1 MTTPAPTSNS
11 SVARGGVEPI
21 RAAVA
26 LAKRRIRRQA
36 ALEYATTAVI
46 IAAAAALLSVF
57 AVRIEAITPLT
68 GAMFLLA
75 CAALVGVAALLG
87 ATRPLDDEGIARQLD
102 RNANLSDRLSTA
114 LAFDRQ
120 LSATRDDSE
129 SKDFMIAAISDGVR
143 AVPRANP
150 VAATPYRW
158 PRDVRPA
165 IGFLVIAALTA
176 GLKIHIPD
184 RTARLLSVDP
194 DHAPPGATLIV
205 TGTHLLTGA
214 SPTTTP
220 SGVPANISVYLASAS
235 KDHAAGI
242 PVLVTGWSS
251 SKFTV
256 ELPGNAPIGDATLTA
271 FIGDHA
277 LAPLAVTVVDPKD
290 QQFHNANSVA
300 LNDDDLAYAKQLLA
314 EVKAT
319 ARTDDVK
326 ALDDFTAKIEKMLDD
341 AEKGQITKEQLL
353 DQLAAAEKELNQGN
367 EPDQNAV
374 DKSMAD
380 TGKELEKNDV
390 TKELGKALADGD
402 LDKAKKE
409 LDKLA
414 DKLDKE
420 ELTQQQ
426 QEQVGKAM
434 EAAAKQFDKQQ
445 DKQDKQDQDQQAKAK
460 EEIRRLE
467 KKKDEAKT
475 EPEKQDLER
484 RLDKQ
489 KRELEKL
496 TKDHDQKQE
505 SSERRALKRL
515 NRDMAKAAEDLQHKP
530 GDKKPDDKQPGE
542 KPGGKD
548 GDKGQGKEKQQE
560 AGKQQE
566 GGQDG
571 EKQSSSK
578 QASRKIKEAAE
589 ETGRVDQDRRKQ
601 SSQKKVASQMDD
613 LREAMRRAKQKG
625 SKGAKDPFGRGGK
638 NQDFAKRSRGQQGS
652 GQAWK
657 PSSGQGN
664 KPGSTGQGGQPG
676 GQGKDGQGKDGQG
689 GQGDQPGGKEA
700 GVGHDDHL
708 VGDSTDKS
716 GNTVDK
722 DISGMHGKGG
732 PSRRETILAAAQKG
746 FASTSYEKVYAD
758 YKRVV
763 EEVMRTEKVPSSY
776 KFFVKRYFAKIK
788 PN

>member
-1 MTTPAPTSNS
+1 MTIPDPSSNS
-11 SVARGGVEPI
+11 TASRRGVEPI

-26 LAKRRIRRQA
+26 LAKHRIRRQA
-36 ALEYATTAVI
+36 ALEYATTAMI
-46 IAAAAALLSVF
+46 ISAAAALLSVF
-57 AVRIEAITPLT
+57 AVRIEAVTPLT
-68 GAMFLLA
+68 GAIFLA
-75 CAALVGVAALLG
+75 GCAALVGVAALLG

-102 RNANLSDRLSTA
+102 RNANLADRLSTA

-120 LSATRDDSE
+120 LTENPVDNDSAE
-129 SKDFMIAAISDGVR
+129 FMAAAIRDGIR
-143 AVPRANP
+143 AAPRANP
-150 VAATPYRW
+150 IAATPYRW

-165 IGFLVIAALTA
+165 LGFLVVATLAA
-176 GLKIHIPD
+176 GLRIHIPD
-184 RTARLLSVDP
+184 RTARLLSIDP
-194 DHAPPGATLIV
+194 DHAPPGATIHG

-214 SPTTTP
+214 SPTATP
-220 SGVPANISVYLASAS
+220 SGVPSNISVYLAPSS
-235 KDHAAGI
+235 KEHAAGT
-242 PVLVTGWSS
+242 PVLVTTWTATA
-251 SKFTV
+251 FTV
-256 ELPGNAPIGDATLTA
+256 ELPGNAPVGDATLTA

-277 LAPLAVTVVDPKD
+277 LAPLAVTIVDPKD
-290 QQFHNANSVA
+290 ERFHKENTVA

-326 ALDDFTAKIEKMLDD
+326 ALDDFTAKIEKLLDD

-353 DQLAAAEKELNQGN
+353 DQLAAAEKELNAGN

-380 TGKELEKNDV
+380 TGKELEKNEV
-390 TKELGKALADGD
+390 TKDLGKALADGD

-420 ELTQQQ
+420 ELTPQQ

-496 TKDHDQKQE
+496 TKDQQQKQE
-505 SSERRALKRL
+505 STERRALKRL

-548 GDKGQGKEKQQE
+548 GDKGQGKEKQEESGNNQQG
-560 AGKQQE
+560 GK
-566 GGQDG
+566 DG

-657 PSSGQGN
+657 PSPGQG

-676 GQGKDGQGKDGQG
+676 GEGKDGQGKDGQG
-689 GQGDQPGGKEA
+689 GQGDKPGGNEA
-700 GVGHDDHL
+700 GVGHDPNL
-708 VGDSTDKS
+708 TGDSTEM
-716 GNTVDK
+716 GGHTVDK
-722 DISGMHGKGG
+722 DISGIHGKG